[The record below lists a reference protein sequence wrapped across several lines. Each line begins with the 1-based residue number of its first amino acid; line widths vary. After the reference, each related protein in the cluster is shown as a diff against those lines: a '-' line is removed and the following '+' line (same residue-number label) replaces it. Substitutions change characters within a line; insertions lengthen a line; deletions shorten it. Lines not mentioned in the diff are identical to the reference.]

1 MCEGQRDMGRQQQE
15 EWARFRAEIMQPL
28 YEKVAGGDEK
38 NAKALADILKI
49 CQEGERK
56 AHVFAAE
63 GGEAEDSSLQVCF
76 EGE

>member
-1 MCEGQRDMGRQQQE
+1 MNNSQQAMSARHGE
-15 EWARFRAEIMQPL
+15 EWRRFREEILMPL

-56 AHVFAAE
+56 AHIF
-63 GGEAEDSSLQVCF
+63 GGDGEEADSSLQVCF